1 MGRLRAIAACS
12 KAVFSSTGTV
22 VWRGVPETF
31 DSENSGLTRKNPANK
46 RITSIVGRVNWLT
59 FIDRDGV
66 SEASTEIALLP
77 QLLKIAAF
85 ARFSKEIT
93 RYD

>member
-1 MGRLRAIAACS
+1 MERLRAIDACS
-12 KAVFSSTGTV
+12 KAVFLSTGTV

-31 DSENSGLTRKNPANK
+31 DSENNGLTRKNPANR

-59 FIDRDGV
+59 FIDRDAV

-77 QLLKIAAF
+77 QLLEMVAF
-85 ARFSKEIT
+85 C
-93 RYD
+93 